1 MSIKNNS
8 FFLIVTLSLI
18 ISYMPAKTYGEDN
31 TINPIK
37 LDEKKDIENPTK
49 LSLKQALDE
58 AMENNHHVKSAI
70 ATLPISEANI
80 IIAKY
85 RPNPYIFSYRENAK
99 GGAMHP
105 SDVTKDFEIGRK
117 RYWRIRLAKE
127 QVSKTELEI
136 SKILWE
142 VHTQVHSTYAALST
156 GIDLFDLAKAR
167 VDFYK
172 SLIDIADKRFQAGDV
187 SKLELNRAKMQLLS
201 AENDFSEFEGRLKK
215 AKVDFNHILGR
226 DSYSEINLEKPEE
239 LKPKIKID
247 EYKPIKN
254 ILADALS
261 KRIEVAILEKD
272 FGIARAQ
279 IKKSQ
284 WERIPNFNLQAGPV
298 KPNVNDHY
306 WGLYT
311 GLGAELPLFNRK
323 QGEIKQAKAQV
334 AYLEKERERIEHD
347 INIQV
352 ANSLQDLKVREEQV
366 QRFQDNLLGE
376 SENILEMIQEGYK
389 QGKLSLTDVL
399 NAEQQN
405 RDLRQRYLESV
416 LNYQLALAGLEYSVG
431 VPLYGLTE
439 K

>member
-1 MSIKNNS
+1 MIMTIRNKYFFIILTINFIIFNS
-8 FFLIVTLSLI
+8 ALKIC
-18 ISYMPAKTYGEDN
+18 AEDN
-31 TINPIK
+31 TIIQIQANKNVQNSNK
-37 LDEKKDIENPTK
+37 LT
-49 LSLKQALDE
+49 LKQALEE

-70 ATLPISEANI
+70 ATLPISEANV

-85 RPNPYIFSYRENAK
+85 RPNPNIFSFRENAK

-105 SDVTKDFEIGRK
+105 SDITKDFEIGRK

-136 SKILWE
+136 AKILWE
-142 VHTQVHSTYAALST
+142 IHTQVHSTYAALSV
-156 GIDLFDLAKAR
+156 GINLFDLAKGR
-167 VDFYK
+167 TDFYE
-172 SLIDIADKRFQAGDV
+172 SLVDIADKRFQAGDV
-187 SKLELNRAKMQLLS
+187 SKLELDRAKMQLLS
-201 AENDFSEFEGRLKK
+201 AENDFSEFKGRLKR

-226 DSYSEINLEKPEE
+226 ESYSEIDLDKPEE

-247 EYKPIKN
+247 EYKPIKT

-279 IKKSQ
+279 IKKAQ
-284 WERIPNFNLQAGPV
+284 WERIPNLNLQAGPV
-298 KPNVNDHY
+298 KPNVNDRF
-306 WGLYT
+306 WGVYT
-311 GLGAELPLFNRK
+311 GLGAEVPLFNRK

-334 AYLEKERERIEHD
+334 VYLEKERERIEHD
-347 INIQV
+347 INIEV
-352 ANSLQDLKVREEQV
+352 ANATQDLRVREEQV
-366 QRFQDNLLGE
+366 QRFEGNLLSQ
-376 SENILEMIQEGYK
+376 SENILEMIKEGYK
-389 QGKLSLTDVL
+389 QGKLALTDVL

-405 RDLRQRYLESV
+405 RDLRQKYLESL
-416 LNYQLALAGLEYSVG
+416 LNYQLALASLEYSVG

>member
-1 MSIKNNS
+1 MPKSKN
-8 FFLIVTLSLI
+8 FFIILTLSLI
-18 ISYMPAKTYGEDN
+18 ISYIPVRTYGEDN
-31 TINPIK
+31 IVDSIK
-37 LDEKKDIENPTK
+37 LDDKKNSPEKSNK
-49 LSLKQALDE
+49 LSLKQALEE

-85 RPNPYIFSYRENAK
+85 RPNPYVLGYRENAK

-105 SDVTKDFEIGRK
+105 SDVTKDFEMGRK
-117 RYWRIRLAKE
+117 RYWRIKLAKE

-136 SKILWE
+136 AKVLWE
-142 VHTQVHSTYAALST
+142 IHTQVHSTYAALST
-156 GIDLFDLAKAR
+156 GIDLFNLAR
-167 VDFYK
+167 ERTDFYK
-172 SLIDIADKRFQAGDV
+172 SLVDIADKRFQAGDI
-187 SKLELNRAKMQLLS
+187 SKLELDRAKMQLLS
-201 AENDFSEFEGRLKK
+201 AENDFSEFEGRLKR

-226 DSYSEINLEKPEE
+226 ESYSEIDLDKPEE

-254 ILADALS
+254 ILTDALS

-279 IKKSQ
+279 IKKAQ
-284 WERIPNFNLQAGPV
+284 WERIPNFNLQVGPV
-298 KPNVNDHY
+298 KPNVNDRF
-306 WGLYT
+306 WGIYT

-334 AYLEKERERIEHD
+334 VYLEKERERIEHD
-347 INIQV
+347 INIEV
-352 ANSLQDLKVREEQV
+352 ANATQDLRVREEQV
-366 QRFQDNLLGE
+366 QRFQENLLSQ
-376 SENILEMIQEGYK
+376 SENVLEMIKEGYK

-405 RDLRQRYLESV
+405 RDLRQKYLENL
-416 LNYQLALAGLEYSVG
+416 LNYQLALASLEYSVG